1 MNAASLVLDIIIIA
15 ITALLIIAGYRRG
28 FFKSVMTLCTG
39 VASVLVAYTFTPR
52 LSLWLKENFILEK
65 LAGGLSDTLESIAGT
80 GSDGVYD
87 MTKLIRD
94 SQFGEI
100 VSRYGADPDKIAGV
114 VSDMGDGAVNATAA
128 AAKTV
133 ARAVAEP
140 GLSDFKK
147 RLDLRAEPIAS
158 TVSDVVAFV
167 ALFIGAVLV
176 LKLIT
181 WLLGFVF
188 RLPVL
193 RTMDRLMGLV
203 FGVLSALLFVWV
215 FAMLSDSALTAL
227 SAIAPGSFS
236 PDILNDSHLLTFFAK
251 YNVVSVICKAAGLI

>member
-1 MNAASLVLDIIIIA
+1 MVRNMNAASLVLDIIIIA

-140 GLSDFKK
+140 
-147 RLDLRAEPIAS
+147 IAS

-176 LKLIT
+176 LKLVT